1 MKKRKFLFPLLSCGV
16 IFTSFFAGITGA
28 IIGVELLD
36 NDTVQDIG
44 DIVNQDVKVVDESS
58 AIIDVA
64 EMANESVVS
73 VVITKDVP
81 VYENNPFFNFNNPRQ
96 NRTQQQQVG
105 AGSGFVVSAD
115 GMIITNRHVVE
126 DTNASYTVI
135 FNDEKQY
142 EAQVLAR
149 DTLLDIAFL
158 KIEATD
164 LKPLALGT
172 ATNLKVGQSV
182 IAIGNALGE
191 FSNSVSAGIISGL
204 ERDIV
209 ASDSSGNATEQIDN
223 VIQTDASINLG
234 NSGGPL
240 LDIEGNV
247 IGVNVA
253 VASDAENIGFAI
265 PIDTVKD
272 LLERLQNEGSIER
285 PKLGVRYRT
294 ITDDFAE
301 NNDLSVDHGALI
313 IRGTTMDDVAVVPG
327 SPADKAGLRENDIIL
342 EVDGTEV
349 NEKDT
354 LVELVQQHNINDT
367 IKLKILRQGEEIEL
381 DVKLEK
387 Y

>member
-1 MKKRKFLFPLLSCGV
+1 
-16 IFTSFFAGITGA
+16 
-28 IIGVELLD
+28 
-36 NDTVQDIG
+36 
-44 DIVNQDVKVVDESS
+44 
-58 AIIDVA
+58 
-64 EMANESVVS
+64 
-73 VVITKDVP
+73 
-81 VYENNPFFNFNNPRQ
+81 
-96 NRTQQQQVG
+96 
-105 AGSGFVVSAD
+105 
-115 GMIITNRHVVE
+115 
-126 DTNASYTVI
+126 
-135 FNDEKQY
+135 
-142 EAQVLAR
+142 
-149 DTLLDIAFL
+149 
-158 KIEATD
+158 
-164 LKPLALGT
+164 
-172 ATNLKVGQSV
+172 
-182 IAIGNALGE
+182 
-191 FSNSVSAGIISGL
+191 
-204 ERDIV
+204 
-209 ASDSSGNATEQIDN
+209 
-223 VIQTDASINLG
+223 
-234 NSGGPL
+234 L

-294 ITDDFAE
+294 ITEDFAE

-313 IRGTTMDDVAVVPG
+313 IRGATMDDVAVVPG

-367 IKLKILRQGEEIEL
+367 IKLKILRQGEELEL